1 MTNSG
6 ARISQPTRAQTNT
19 AKASSPQTENRI
31 TAMAQGALHGHVS
44 NVPST
49 AATPKANV
57 APIAHAMMQTVMLWK
72 TENRNVLRATS
83 PVAAIN
89 LVEDTSSA
97 KEAINPVVDTSS
109 AKAAINVATSL
120 VEDINLAEDIN
131 PVVVISLV
139 KASSLRKEATSRKVV
154 TSLAEDINPVEVISL
169 AEVSSPEVDTSSA
182 VAISNAV
189 EAMVPSVKATV
200 PVASS
205 VQAMTP
211 MQNIASRNA
220 LNIPRHTSTP
230 KSPSA

>member
-139 KASSLRKEATSRKVV
+139 KASSLRKVV